1 LDYRSSIGRSARFIS
16 AIFPDVNFPNLFRS
30 LSFEK
35 AWKAIFSGLSGS
47 GGFKMDINHVKQGE
61 ITIVTIS
68 GRLDADAAP
77 VADKT
82 IRKILQGDCLKM
94 LFDFSTLN
102 YLSSGGLRIILQAAK
117 ELKRKQGQIVLCCL
131 SEYVSEV
138 FEISGFKSLI
148 PITDTVESGIKQ
160 LDKSSV

>member
-1 LDYRSSIGRSARFIS
+1 
-16 AIFPDVNFPNLFRS
+16 
-30 LSFEK
+30 
-35 AWKAIFSGLSGS
+35 
-47 GGFKMDINHVKQGE
+47 MDINHVKQGE

-82 IRKILQGDCLKM
+82 IRKILQGDCLQM

>member
-1 LDYRSSIGRSARFIS
+1 MALCIEFTKDKCIDMAQLKIL
-16 AIFPDVNFPNLFRS
+16 PNFLRS

-35 AWKAIFSGLSGS
+35 AWKAIFSGISGS
-47 GGFKMDINHVKQGE
+47 GGFKMDINHVKEGE

-68 GRLDADAAP
+68 GRLDADAAV
-77 VADKT
+77 VAEKT
-82 IRKILQGDCLKM
+82 IKKILQGDCLQM
-94 LFDFSTLN
+94 LFDFSTLD
-102 YLSSGGLRIILQAAK
+102 YLSSGGLRVILRAAK

-131 SEYVSEV
+131 SEYVNEV